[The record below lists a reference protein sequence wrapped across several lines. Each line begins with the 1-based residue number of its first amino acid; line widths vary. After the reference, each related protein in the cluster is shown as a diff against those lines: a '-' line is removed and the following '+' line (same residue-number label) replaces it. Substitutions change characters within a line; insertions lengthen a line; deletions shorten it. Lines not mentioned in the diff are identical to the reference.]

1 MSTLLSQKEGPESW
15 IETSKKMTLQTI
27 RAHLKCLMHYKFYTC
42 FLKELKWTIY
52 ITLAFMVHELTECP
66 CKLISIMLF
75 VLCPWD
81 IICVWTG
88 LVLFLMIWWKQA
100 SKWDM
105 LLLNGQNLLQILR
118 SRKRKCT
125 EVKVLLWQLN
135 TLLNR
140 KTSLRIKY
148 ELSVQGMEV
157 PRTTFLQYLIWF
169 PPWLCSLCFANR

>member
-1 MSTLLSQKEGPESW
+1 
-15 IETSKKMTLQTI
+15 
-27 RAHLKCLMHYKFYTC
+27 
-42 FLKELKWTIY
+42 
-52 ITLAFMVHELTECP
+52 MVHELTECP

-148 ELSVQGMEV
+148 CMSS
-157 PRTTFLQYLIWF
+157 QYKAWRFPEQHFSSIWF
-169 PPWLCSLCFANR
+169 DFLRGYVLYVLRTGKQNTQRLRRLANHLVPGNTKPK